1 MLFPKN
7 STSSFDTTVYLKIS
21 GPGSSD
27 YSSRDKVKVRV
38 LSDSAPPPA
47 PVLLAA
53 KFDNVLFTLTITFSA
68 ATNKAVSVISPVAN
82 DWRCDVLFSFPGND
96 QARCKWLDSDSV
108 EVTLG
113 RTAVL
118 VPGDT
123 VTLLADKIT
132 ADCSP
137 NTCTKQSLQSKASS
151 VTLQPPGVSVFPV
164 PMLNAPSVLS
174 SCDNLTIDATT
185 STGFAGRPWTS
196 VVYNVSTPGNLGI
209 TSELRDLLKSKTS
222 TDSVLSIPS
231 RALPL
236 FQKYTVSLVLKNFLG
251 QSASKSVVVTKSDD
265 SNQPS
270 ALIYGP
276 SFVSLNVSQ
285 SLSLEGVGKAS
296 SCASSTQ
303 LTYFW
308 SISLTGTSSAQPVV
322 FSSTDR
328 DPRKL
333 TLPPYTLQAMSQ
345 YKVLLTVASG
355 SGSKSVASTI
365 VYVNSDVVT
374 AVIAGGSYRSI
385 PTDGTFSLD
394 ASGSLDMNIDP
405 KKSSSASLDF
415 MWTCTIAS
423 GSSYGSNCPDSSI
436 KSAKGPIVQLKG
448 STLTVMTSYTYT
460 VLVKSSDGRLAS
472 ASVTVVAIG
481 PNAPQVTIAVPAS
494 IKFNPT
500 NILSL
505 SGVVVSGVS
514 CRTSW
519 AVLSWSDA
527 MLRNVSMT
535 PLTQTLSLASTGS
548 VNASL
553 FLGVAANAFS
563 PGVTYTFRL
572 SATSTSSSTASGAAS
587 V

>member
-1 MLFPKN
+1 ML
-7 STSSFDTTVYLKIS
+7 
-21 GPGSSD
+21 GSS
-27 YSSRDKVKVRV
+27 
-38 LSDSAPPPA
+38 
-47 PVLLAA
+47 
-53 KFDNVLFTLTITFSA
+53 T
-68 ATNKAVSVISPVAN
+68 
-82 DWRCDVLFSFPGND
+82 DWRCDYLFAFPGSN
-96 QARCKWLDSDSV
+96 QAICKWLDSDSV

-113 RTAVL
+113 RTAVI
-118 VPGDT
+118 VPGDK
-123 VTLLADKIT
+123 VTLRANKIT

-137 NTCTKQSLQSKASS
+137 NSCTQQSWSKTTSN
-151 VTLQPPGVSVFPV
+151 VTLQAPDISVFPA
-164 PMLNAPSVLS
+164 PMLNTPTLLS

-196 VVYNVSTPGNLGI
+196 VVYSVSTPGNLDI
-209 TSELRDLLKSKTS
+209 PKLLRDLLTSKTS
-222 TDSVLSIPS
+222 TDSVLLVPS
-231 RALPL
+231 NAMPL
-236 FQKYTVSLVLKNFLG
+236 FQKYTFSLTLKNFLG
-251 QSASKSVVVTKSDD
+251 QSTTKSVVVTKSDD
-265 SNQPS
+265 SEQPS

-285 SLSLEGVGKAS
+285 SLSLEGIGKVSGCS
-296 SCASSTQ
+296 SSAQ
-303 LTYFW
+303 LTYSW
-308 SISLTGTSSAQPVV
+308 SISLTSTAKPVI
-322 FSSTDR
+322 FSSSNL

-355 SGSKSVASTI
+355 SGSKSVTSTI

-374 AVIAGGSYRSI
+374 AVIAGGSFRSI
-385 PTDGTFSLD
+385 PTDSTFSLD
-394 ASGSLDMNIDP
+394 ASGSLDMNINP
-405 KKSSSASLDF
+405 SLPKSSLTPLNF
-415 MWTCTIAS
+415 MWTCVIAS

-436 KSAKGPIVQLKG
+436 KSANGPIVQLKG

-494 IKFNPT
+494 IKFNPS
-500 NILSL
+500 NILLL
-505 SGVVVSGVS
+505 SGVVVTGVS

-519 AVLSWSDA
+519 EVLGWSDA